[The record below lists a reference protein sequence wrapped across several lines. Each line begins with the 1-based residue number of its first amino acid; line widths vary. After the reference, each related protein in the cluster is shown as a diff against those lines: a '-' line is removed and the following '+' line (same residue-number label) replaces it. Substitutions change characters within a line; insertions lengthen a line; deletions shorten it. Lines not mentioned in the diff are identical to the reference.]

1 MEEEKKNNKGLMVG
15 IIIFLIICLVAIF
28 YFMFK
33 MTYVGEKKS
42 QSNENNNLETTET
55 TQGVF
60 TELTKYELQEGEEKE
75 ITIGDKKIKLKKK
88 EGKIYLNDEILEKA
102 KVVYITNKEIIITSD
117 EGQDENGATVTY
129 GEGYFKETYRI
140 YDLAGKQLRFG
151 MGKNIR
157 LEENKILYDDPEFTK
172 TSKIKV
178 GDIYIGF
185 CENKNLKQ
193 AKKLKEYED
202 KLKEFETNAITNI
215 NEIIYSTGEINI
227 EIYKSKLTIKDMI
240 NDEIYCGS
248 LESN

>member
-1 MEEEKKNNKGLMVG
+1 MEEEKKDNKGLKVG
-15 IIIFLIICLVAIF
+15 IIIFLIICLIGIF

-33 MTYVGEKKS
+33 MTYVGEKKTPE
-42 QSNENNNLETTET
+42 ENNNAETTEANERE
-55 TQGVF
+55 F

-75 ITIGDKKIKLKKK
+75 IIIGDKKIKLKKK
-88 EGKIYLNDEILEKA
+88 EGKIYLNDKILEKA
-102 KVVYITNKEIIITSD
+102 KVVYITNKEIIITLD

-140 YDLAGKQLRFG
+140 YDLAGEQLRFG
-151 MGKNIR
+151 MGENIR

-202 KLKEFETNAITNI
+202 KLKEFERNAITNI
-215 NEIIYSTGEINI
+215 NEIIYSAGEINI

-240 NDEIYCGS
+240 NDENYCGS